1 MFKKHCLGD
10 YEVQVSRGKMNKNYE
25 NCKKGIHKITNSRF
39 IKGKE
44 IKSCH
49 CGKYTDELD
58 RRGTPY
64 LSNKLR
70 EVALIFD
77 GK

>member
-1 MFKKHCLGD
+1 
-10 YEVQVSRGKMNKNYE
+10 MNKNYE

-49 CGKYTDELD
+49 CGNCET
-58 RRGTPY
+58 Y
-64 LSNKLR
+64 LECPKCKMNYAVCNCAEFKSR
-70 EVALIFD
+70 E

>member
-1 MFKKHCLGD
+1 
-10 YEVQVSRGKMNKNYE
+10 MNKNYE

-49 CGKYTDELD
+49 CGELTND
-58 RRGTPY
+58 ILPY
-64 LSNKLR
+64 PK
-70 EVALIFD
+70 
-77 GK
+77 G